1 MPELPEVETVVRS
14 LVPRL
19 HGSRLERVATS
30 ASRVFRGR
38 QAELEAALPGRRI
51 AAVRRYGKNILLDLG
66 GRMLRVHLGMTGK
79 LLFDVAQATHPR
91 ATLWLRGGKADLLVF
106 DDIRQFGRFEL
117 IADCGTLAL
126 GPEPLEV
133 SLQEFAD
140 ALHARRG
147 AVKSVL
153 LNQAFLRG
161 MGNIYTDEA
170 LFQAG
175 IHPLT
180 AACCVPDGQT
190 AALHAAMRALLRQAI
205 AEGGSS
211 ISDYADAEGRRGA
224 FQERHQV
231 YGREGE
237 PCPRCGAAIRRIVV
251 GQRGTHYCER
261 CQPQADGARR
271 SALRTK

>member
-14 LVPRL
+14 LAPRL
-19 HGSRLERVATS
+19 RGSQVERIATS

-38 QAELEAALPGRRI
+38 QSELEAALPGCRI
-51 AAVRRYGKNILLDLG
+51 HAVRRYGKNILIDLG
-66 GRMLRVHLGMTGK
+66 DRLLRVHLGMTGK
-79 LLFDVAQATHPR
+79 LLFDQAQATHPR

-106 DDIRQFGRFEL
+106 DDVRQFGRFEL
-117 IADCGTLAL
+117 IADPGALAL
-126 GPEPLEV
+126 GPEPLEI
-133 SLQEFAD
+133 SLAEFAD

-180 AACCVPDGQT
+180 PASSVPDGQT

-251 GQRGTHYCER
+251 GQRGTHFCDR
-261 CQPQADGARR
+261 CQPQTAGARTP
-271 SALRTK
+271 ALRTK